1 MHPHMSELTLI
12 AAGDDFCTTLHPK
25 PQLQVREEWRGVLCD
40 RASQKPTT
48 QEWRCMAFIFER
60 PQEALSGRLSA
71 GGRRKARQGGSPVE
85 QACWTSASAHGRPAC
100 YRNGTEM
107 VDLDLARLG
116 AEDK

>member
-12 AAGDDFCTTLHPK
+12 AAGDDFCITLLHPN
-25 PQLQVREEWRGVLCD
+25 PQLQMEKWRGGCAIEQVRNQRHESGGAWLLFSRDLRRRLPVVCLQED
-40 RASQKPTT
+40 AGKPAK
-48 QEWRCMAFIFER
+48 EGPR
-60 PQEALSGRLSA
+60 
-71 GGRRKARQGGSPVE
+71 VE
-85 QACWTSASAHGRPAC
+85 QACRTSASAHGRPAC